1 MKSKSA
7 RLVRRNHAR
16 YHQGRDDLNIVPMI
30 DMMVILVFFLIFTA
44 VFSKTNVLQL
54 NLPSSQSTPIDLP
67 KTLQLEV
74 IVHANELVVNDRN
87 SGPLKTLPNVA
98 AGYDLNGLSDFM
110 RAVKSK
116 FPTMMA
122 ATVLLGPDI
131 AYDVLVQVMDTVRV
145 YQLPA
150 PSFAKAELFPDLSV
164 GDAPGLGDAPGA
176 AAPGAAAAV
185 TAAPA
190 AAGGK
195 AK

>member
-44 VFSKTNVLQL
+44 VFSKTNVVQL
-54 NLPSSQSTPIDLP
+54 NLPSNQSAPVDLP

-74 IVHANELVVNDRN
+74 IVRPNELVVNDRN

-116 FPTMMA
+116 FPTMTT

-150 PSFAKAELFPDLSV
+150 PPFAKAELFPDISV
-164 GDAPGLGDAPGA
+164 GDAPVIEAPGVGT
-176 AAPGAAAAV
+176 PGVATPA
-185 TAAPA
+185 TAGAH
-190 AAGGK
+190 K
-195 AK
+195 

>member
-7 RLVRRNHAR
+7 QLVRRNHAR
-16 YHQGRDDLNIVPMI
+16 YHRGRDDLNIVPMI

-44 VFSKTNVLQL
+44 VFSKTNVVQL

-74 IVHANELVVNDRN
+74 IVRPNELIVNDRN

-98 AGYDLNGLSDFM
+98 AGYDLSGLSDFM

-116 FPTMMA
+116 FPTKTD
-122 ATVLLGPDI
+122 ATVLMEPEI

-145 YQLPA
+145 YELPA
-150 PSFAKAELFPDLSV
+150 PGFAKAELFPDISV
-164 GDAPGLGDAPGA
+164 GDAPAIGDAA
-176 AAPGAAAAV
+176 AAPATV
-185 TAAPA
+185 P
-190 AAGGK
+190 AGGK
-195 AK
+195 R